1 MLKLSIPEKV
11 NLSWGDDF
19 VKVEGPLGVLIKK
32 RANFQLAEVNSSVYL
47 WVEDQKKGKENF
59 YMNLLNRLM
68 IGVSQGFRQR
78 LKLVGVGFKASLRD
92 NKLIL
97 KIGFSHE
104 VIYEIPSDVKIF
116 VSKNKG
122 TFILIKGK
130 EKDRVLQVAKN
141 IRSFREPDA
150 FKGKGIHYNKER
162 LVLKK
167 GKKDSK

>member
-11 NLSWGDDF
+11 VLSWGDDF
-19 VKVEGPLGVLIKK
+19 VKVEGPLGVLVKK
-32 RANFQLAEVNSSVYL
+32 RANFQLAELNNSVYL
-47 WVEDQKKGKENF
+47 WVEDQKKSKENF

-68 IGVSQGFRQR
+68 VGVSQGFRQR
-78 LKLVGVGFKASLRD
+78 LKLVGVGFKALIRE
-92 NKLIL
+92 NTLIL

-104 VIYEIPSDVKIF
+104 VAYNIPSDVKLF
-116 VSKNKG
+116 VSKSKG

-130 EKDRVLQVAKN
+130 EKDRVLQVAKD

-150 FKGKGIHYNKER
+150 FKGKGIHYNKEH